1 MSGQSDEENAA
12 TAEFF
17 QYLTSPEV
25 HYMWHRETGYVPVTE
40 AAYELATA
48 DGHYDRFPAAEIGIQ
63 QLSLDASENTR
74 GYRMGF
80 YVQIR
85 DVMNREFGRILTGE
99 TSVEDGFAAMEL
111 EGNELLAKFAKTQA
125 K

>member
-1 MSGQSDEENAA
+1 
-12 TAEFF
+12 
-17 QYLTSPEV
+17 
-25 HYMWHRETGYVPVTE
+25 MWHRETGYVPVTE

-99 TSVEDGFAAMEL
+99 TSVSDAFNIIEADS
-111 EGNELLAKFAKTQA
+111 NELLSRFAQTQN
-125 K
+125 

>member
-1 MSGQSDEENAA
+1 M
-12 TAEFF
+12 
-17 QYLTSPEV
+17 
-25 HYMWHRETGYVPVTE
+25 
-40 AAYELATA
+40 ATA
-48 DGHYDRFPAAEIGIQ
+48 DGHYERFPAAETGIL

-99 TSVEDGFAAMEL
+99 TSVDEAFDTIEAEA
-111 EGNELLAKFAKTQA
+111 NDLLARFAQTQR
-125 K
+125 